1 MPIKLYS
8 YFASGRAIYAPDAP
22 DTAELLKHNVN
33 AWLVTPDNAEAE
45 LAGFNELIDN
55 NELLDRLSARVAEDS
70 KVLTWDARAVCVMK
84 FIETRLS
91 VLGK

>member
-1 MPIKLYS
+1 M
-8 YFASGRAIYAPDAP
+8 
-22 DTAELLKHNVN
+22 
-33 AWLVTPDNAEAE
+33 
-45 LAGFNELIDN
+45 AGCNEHIDN
-55 NELLDRLSARVAEDS
+55 NELVDRVSARVAEDS